1 MRTKIENAFINLGI
15 DEQDVPKI
23 LESVPQMVRDFE
35 HNYSIVD
42 FKKMFETLVYVHIA
56 QNIRDKGMWI
66 KEKNCPNRDLFELM
80 KNFNLIDPNQ
90 WQNRSVITTKDGK
103 KLSKAIIE
111 AKIKDSELKET
122 FNTIPQIVISILQNI
137 QTLPKIFQN
146 NSYVESYNDFPQD
159 FIISLPCYN
168 ETVYKMCLPLYVKAV
183 KSGWGVSAHD
193 YVGNNGGEER
203 GEYYVLSD
211 EIMTAAINDFTVVRI
226 PKKFEQ
232 QINEIKDKLCA
243 LKFLFHYYPDSY
255 NGLGRYSVVEGSII
269 EYLTGL
275 KETINTSKDLFTS
288 GFTSQMPF
296 ILRDADAYKTRIR
309 KFEKELNKQLTDLFS
324 IKDNPEKPKEDQ
336 NKIEIL
342 PLKPIIEPSPSIKT
356 DLSIFLGYDG
366 NKEVN
371 WLPKEENSW
380 NFIIVGSAGTGKTQT
395 VSAIIKAFDNNNI
408 PYLVFD
414 FREDYCL
421 KNESQFGQVLD
432 LASISI
438 NPLEIEGENSPKD
451 QKYQISD
458 IIDLIYKIGPK
469 QIGFIRES
477 IKKSYENKGIYENN
491 PESWNNFPPTFN
503 DIHNYL
509 NLMSEEGKSSEKNA
523 IQGIFS
529 RLDPIF
535 DYDVFF
541 PETTI
546 KFEDILKSNT
556 IINLSKLPN
565 DNIKSIVCEFFLRK
579 LRYYLYEKGSSRE
592 PILYV
597 IIDEAHRL
605 KYDKKSSIGQLLKEA
620 RKYGVGVV
628 LSTQDPVDFTD
639 LVYNNVG
646 GILTLQI
653 TDPKYAKNI
662 ALHLGGDV
670 DWKFVKNK
678 LSDKF
683 SACVK
688 FSHQDKNIKFKV
700 MPHYEREQN

>member
-1 MRTKIENAFINLGI
+1 M
-15 DEQDVPKI
+15 P
-23 LESVPQMVRDFE
+23 
-35 HNYSIVD
+35 
-42 FKKMFETLVYVHIA
+42 
-56 QNIRDKGMWI
+56 
-66 KEKNCPNRDLFELM
+66 
-80 KNFNLIDPNQ
+80 
-90 WQNRSVITTKDGK
+90 
-103 KLSKAIIE
+103 IE
-111 AKIKDSELKET
+111 AKIKDFELKET
-122 FNTIPQIVISILQNI
+122 SNTIPQKLPNI
-137 QTLPKIFQN
+137 FPN
-146 NSYVESYNDFPQD
+146 NSYVESYSDFPQD

-183 KSGWGVSAHD
+183 KSGWGVSAHN
-193 YVGNNGGEER
+193 YVSTPGDEEK

-211 EIMTAAINDFTVVRI
+211 EIITAINDFTVVRI
-226 PKKFEQ
+226 SKEFEQ
-232 QINEIKDKLCA
+232 QINEIKDKLYA
-243 LKFLFHYYPDSY
+243 LKFLFHYNPDSY

-288 GFTSQMPF
+288 GFTSQMSF
-296 ILRDADAYKTRIR
+296 MIRDVDAYKTRIR
-309 KFEKELNKQLTDLFS
+309 KFEKELNKQLTDLFQTQV
-324 IKDNPEKPKEDQ
+324 I
-336 NKIEIL
+336 IL
-342 PLKPIIEPSPSIKT
+342 PLDPIIDPIDPPPIT

-366 NKEVN
+366 DREVN

-421 KNESQFGQVLD
+421 KKESQFGQVLD

-509 NLMSEEGKSSEKNA
+509 NLMSEEGTSSEKNA

-535 DYDVFF
+535 DYNVFS

-662 ALHLGGDV
+662 AQHLGGDV

-683 SACVK
+683 FACVK
-688 FSHQDKNIKFKV
+688 FSSHDQNIKFKV
-700 MPHYEREQN
+700 IPHYEREQN

>member
-1 MRTKIENAFINLGI
+1 
-15 DEQDVPKI
+15 
-23 LESVPQMVRDFE
+23 PQM
-35 HNYSIVD
+35 
-42 FKKMFETLVYVHIA
+42 
-56 QNIRDKGMWI
+56 
-66 KEKNCPNRDLFELM
+66 
-80 KNFNLIDPNQ
+80 
-90 WQNRSVITTKDGK
+90 
-103 KLSKAIIE
+103 
-111 AKIKDSELKET
+111 
-122 FNTIPQIVISILQNI
+122 VISILQSI
-137 QTLPKIFQN
+137 QTFPNTFPN
-146 NSYVESYNDFPQD
+146 NSYVESYGDFPQD
-159 FIISLPCYN
+159 FIISLPYYN
-168 ETVYKMCLPLYVKAV
+168 ETVYKMCLSLYVKAV
-183 KSGWGVSAHD
+183 KSGWGVSGHY
-193 YVGNNGGEER
+193 YVSTRGGEER

-211 EIMTAAINDFTVVRI
+211 EIMTAINDFTVVRI
-226 PKKFEQ
+226 QKEFDP
-232 QINEIKDKLCA
+232 QINKIKDKLYA
-243 LKFLFHYYPDSY
+243 LKFLFHYNPDSY

-296 ILRDADAYKTRIR
+296 MIMDADAYKTRIR
-309 KFEKELNKQLTDLFS
+309 KFEKELNEQLTNLFS
-324 IKDNPEKPKEDQ
+324 IKDNQTMKIKVIDSSTKEKKEEEPKEDQ
-336 NKIEIL
+336 NQKEKP
-342 PLKPIIEPSPSIKT
+342 PLKPITELHEPSTKT
-356 DLSIFLGYDG
+356 DLQIFLGYDG
-366 NKEVN
+366 NREVY

-395 VSAIIKAFDNNNI
+395 VRAIIKAFDNNNI

-421 KNESQFGQVLD
+421 KKESQFGQVLD

-503 DIHNYL
+503 DIQNYL
-509 NLMSEEGKSSEKNA
+509 NQKSKEGTSPEKNA

-535 DYDVFF
+535 DYDVFS

-628 LSTQDPVDFTD
+628 LSTQDPVDFTN

-662 ALHLGGDV
+662 AQHLGGDV

-688 FSHQDKNIKFKV
+688 FSRRDQNIKFKV